1 MHVESVPVAPSRPRR
16 TLHRRITRW
25 RNGSARRTVPLP
37 CTTIKNAPAMKL
49 QSPAFAKGAS
59 IPYRFSRAGANH
71 APPLEF
77 SEVPGVARSLVLI
90 MDDPDAPRGT
100 FTHWLAYDI
109 RADGNVLHATE
120 GKSLKNDFG
129 RTGYGGP
136 CPPPG
141 HGPHRYYF
149 TVYALDVPSL
159 DLRGRSRADLEAALE
174 GHTLAKAQLMG
185 RYERS
190 K

>member
-1 MHVESVPVAPSRPRR
+1 MAF
-16 TLHRRITRW
+16 
-25 RNGSARRTVPLP
+25 TV
-37 CTTIKNAPAMKL
+37 T
-49 QSPAFAKGAS
+49 SSAFAEGQP
-59 IPYRFSRAGANH
+59 IPRQFTCDGSD
-71 APPLEF
+71 APPALVV
-77 SEVPGVARSLVLI
+77 SDPPPGTRSYAVI

-100 FTHWLAYDI
+100 FTHWLASDI

-120 GKSLKNDFG
+120 GKTLKNDFG

-159 DLRGRSRADLEAALE
+159 NLRGRSRADLEAALE